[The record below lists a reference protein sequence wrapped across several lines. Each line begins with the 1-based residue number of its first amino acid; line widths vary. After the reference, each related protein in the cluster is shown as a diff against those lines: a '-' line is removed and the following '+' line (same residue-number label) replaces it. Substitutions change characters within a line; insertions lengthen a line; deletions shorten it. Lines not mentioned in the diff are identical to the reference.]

1 MFLNFKQLIKQK
13 PSLISESKSD
23 NKSDN
28 KLSISHQSI
37 NNLKILIDAERE
49 AKKIIDDA
57 YIYRDN
63 LRKRA
68 RAEAQIEIEKYRA
81 IKEEEYQKKIA
92 ELDID
97 SYRTKIQSEF
107 EIYKKNREEEY
118 QKKVIEI
125 EVEYELELSKLSG
138 SESELESKLES

>member
-1 MFLNFKQLIKQK
+1 MFLNFKQLIKPK
-13 PSLISESKSD
+13 PGLISESKSD
-23 NKSDN
+23 NKS
-28 KLSISHQSI
+28 LIPHQPI

-49 AKKIIDDA
+49 AKKIINDA

-68 RAEAQIEIEKYRA
+68 RAEAQIEIEKYR
-81 IKEEEYQKKIA
+81 IMKEEEYQKKIA

-97 SYRTKIQSEF
+97 LYRTKIQSEI

-118 QKKVIEI
+118 QKKV
-125 EVEYELELSKLSG
+125 
-138 SESELESKLES
+138 